1 MQFFLYQKFQLTKL
15 RSVIYVVEVGLSVHS
30 CFLSKEEK
38 EERRE
43 QREEKQAMKDYEET
57 IIKSPGMAPMSPR
70 LNTGGLPP
78 ATPRTLAFNRI
89 GGDSTNLPLR
99 DFNQRLPEEPPAP
112 QSQPQT
118 YFPPPPKRETK

>member
-57 IIKSPGMAPMSPR
+57 IIKSPGMAPMSLR